1 MVMPP
6 KITRRHIFD
15 AAKWASLGLVSAQA
29 AAIATVWTVDEMRKR
44 RMPPRGTFPHSR
56 PKTVSVENNT
66 TTIYTYG
73 QDLYKAMLEDIRHAR
88 HYIYFESFIM
98 KDDDTGHRFR
108 QELIAAAA
116 RGVHVWIILDTWG
129 NLNQDPRFRRFPK
142 MDNLHTFIFPFVRT
156 GVLTGRTRDK
166 GRDHRKILVIDGDI
180 GYVGGYNI
188 GTLYAHHWRD
198 THIRI
203 CGPATWE
210 LENSFINMWNAYRK
224 DKNPALAARAPHHWN
239 PRISAVENTPARGAY
254 PIESVYLDA
263 LGRATSHA
271 WITMAYFIPDE
282 AMINALKAAAL
293 RGVDVQV
300 LIPEYSNH
308 IYADWAGRYFYEDLL
323 RSGVRIQLFKEAM
336 VHAKTM
342 TVDGTWSTVGTANID
357 RLSFRG
363 NFEINLEIFDENVA
377 RAMEEIFALDVT
389 NSRELTLEEFN
400 QRSMLAR
407 VGERL
412 IGMLAPLL

>member
-1 MVMPP
+1 MPR
-6 KITRRHIFD
+6 KITRRHVFE
-15 AAKWASLGLVSAQA
+15 AAKWAALGLVSAQA
-29 AAIATVWTVDEMRKR
+29 AAVATVWSVDEMRKR
-44 RMPPRGTFPHSR
+44 RKPQSGTFPHSL
-56 PKTVSVENNT
+56 PKTVTVENNT
-66 TTIYTYG
+66 TTIFTYG
-73 QDLYKAMLEDIRHAR
+73 QDLYEAMLDDIRHAR

-98 KDDDTGHRFR
+98 KGDDTGIRFR

-116 RGVHVWIILDTWG
+116 RGVQVWIILDTWG

-142 MDNLHTFIFPFVRT
+142 MANLHTFIFPFVRT
-156 GVLTGRTRDK
+156 GILTGRTRDK
-166 GRDHRKILVIDGDI
+166 GRDHRKILVVDGDI

-203 CGPATWE
+203 SGPATWE

-263 LGRATSHA
+263 LGRATKRA

-363 NFEINLEIFDENVA
+363 NFEINLEIFNENVA

-400 QRSMLAR
+400 QRSTLAR